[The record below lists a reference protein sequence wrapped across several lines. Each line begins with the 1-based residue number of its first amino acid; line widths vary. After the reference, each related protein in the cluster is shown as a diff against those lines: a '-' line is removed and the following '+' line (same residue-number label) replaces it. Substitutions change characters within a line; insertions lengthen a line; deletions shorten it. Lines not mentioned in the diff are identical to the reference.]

1 MWGYQA
7 EIDDIRASG
16 NAAGEAAEQAARA
29 DPGDT
34 ISEIRAAMPGSA
46 SAEVAGSLAVQWNA
60 ELLAWVDDMRRY
72 AENLRRSAELYESN
86 EKAAEPAFGGMPM
99 EWGPR

>member
-7 EIDDIRASG
+7 ETDDMRASG
-16 NAAGEAAEQAARA
+16 NAAEDAADQAARV

-46 SAEVAGSLAVQWNA
+46 SAQAAGSLATQWNT
-60 ELLAWVDDMRRY
+60 ELPAWVDDMRRY

-86 EKAAEPAFGGMPM
+86 DRAAELAFGGVPM
-99 EWGPR
+99 DRRPM